1 MKNSYSF
8 LRRTSAIATI
18 LIVGLFALLSC
29 EKVLGDKEKEG
40 ELNKP
45 EVVEQVIG
53 CWHTKYSNY
62 DFHVTLY
69 EDMKARFVQYL
80 HTLNPDQDDF
90 ILMDGI
96 LEWETRGD
104 KRLYLFETGDTESY
118 WSMGEIRDGKT
129 LGLTLNDP
137 NGFVTFYRDANCSKG
152 PTTHIP
158 PTPPDGGTVN
168 HPDTVMQI
176 TGTWRI
182 EASSYLRE
190 IIFKDDMTAEEI
202 KYTSNDHGPAIHY
215 TWKTID
221 NFLLLFDEKG
231 SEVEVGQMT
240 APNLIRLN
248 PNEEYNAYREMLK
261 AYEWIPNGN
270 AYSLE
275 GTWKSYSEDNSYRL
289 IELECDRE
297 NNPTVARLTEADGT
311 VREGH
316 WYEYGLEVRI
326 WFDEEWNRETDLRF
340 IHHQG
345 NHYNVTLRIFPGFG
359 SSEEYYPQRN

>member
-8 LRRTSAIATI
+8 LRRTSAIATV

-62 DFHVTLY
+62 DFHVTLDD
-69 EDMKARFVQYL
+69 DMKARFVLYL
-80 HTLNPDQDDF
+80 VQLNPVLDDF
-90 ILMDGI
+90 IVMEGI

-152 PTTHIP
+152 PTEHFP

-190 IIFKDDMTAEEI
+190 IVFKDDMTAEEI
-202 KYTSNDHGPAIHY
+202 KYTSNDHGPAIRY

-261 AYEWIPNGN
+261 TYEWIPNGN

-316 WYEYGLEVRI
+316 WYEYGWEVRI